1 MAPAALTVEDVREAA
16 RVLRG
21 QIVPTPCAPSRVLSK
36 ITGAEVWLKFE
47 NFQFTASFKD
57 RGAANKLA
65 RLTDAE
71 KKAGVCAMSAGNH
84 AQAVAH
90 HATRLG
96 IKSTIVMPKNTP
108 FTKVRNT
115 RELGAEVLLH
125 GTNLAESQ
133 DWLEANLAGKGLTL
147 VHPYDDP
154 VVMAGQGTIA
164 LEMLDAAPD
173 LDTLVIPIGGGG
185 LFAGN
190 AVAAHAINPKLRL
203 VGVETAG
210 YCSAYAAIKGDPALV
225 KGGPTIAEGIAV
237 KYIGKRTLP
246 VIREHAAELVRVED
260 AHIERAIGLL
270 VNVEKVVAEGAGAAA
285 LAALLADPAK
295 YAGRK
300 VGLIVT
306 GGNIDARILASV
318 LMRQLVHEQRLISL
332 SIDIEDS
339 AGFLARVAGRVGE
352 SGGNIIQVHHERL
365 STGLARSTT
374 LEMLIEAQDEAHGK
388 QIAADL
394 EAAGF
399 TVRRMHSGLGELE

>member
-1 MAPAALTVEDVREAA
+1 MTLGIDDVREAA
-16 RVLRG
+16 RVLQG
-21 QIVPTPCAPSRVLSK
+21 QIVRTPCAPSRVLSK
-36 ITGAEVWLKFE
+36 IVGAEVWLKFE

-57 RGAANKLA
+57 RGAANKLS
-65 RLTDAE
+65 RLTEAE
-71 KKAGVCAMSAGNH
+71 RRGGVCAMSAGNH

-96 IKSTIVMPKNTP
+96 IRSTIVMPRNTP

-115 RELGAEVLLH
+115 RELGAEVILQ
-125 GTNLAESQ
+125 GANLAESQ
-133 DWLEANLAGKGLTL
+133 DWLQANLLGRGLTL

-154 VVMAGQGTIA
+154 LVMAGQGTIA
-164 LEMLDAAPD
+164 LEMLEAAPE
-173 LDTLVIPIGGGG
+173 LDTLLIPIGGGG

-190 AVAAHAINPKLRL
+190 AVAAHALKPTLRL
-203 VGVETAG
+203 VGVETTA
-210 YCSAYAAIKGDPALV
+210 YCSAYAAIQGDPSLV
-225 KGGPTIAEGIAV
+225 KGGSTIAEGIAV
-237 KYIGKRTLP
+237 KNVGQHTLP
-246 VIREHAAELVRVED
+246 LIREHADELVRVED
-260 AHIERAIGLL
+260 AQIERAIGLL
-270 VNVEKVVAEGAGAAA
+270 ANVEKIVAEGAGAAA

-300 VGLIVT
+300 IGLIVT
-306 GGNIDARILASV
+306 GGNIDPRILASV

-339 AGFLARVAGRVGE
+339 PGFLGRVAARVGE

-365 STGLARSTT
+365 STGLAKSTT
-374 LEMLIEAQDEAHGK
+374 LEMLIEAQDEAHGR

-399 TVRRMHSGLGELE
+399 TVRRVHGGLGELE